1 MFYPLSTIFRPGE
14 ERLRGGPIAAFQYLK
29 GAYRKDGE
37 NHFSKPCCERTSSKG
52 FKLRED
58 RFRLDI
64 RKNFFTRR
72 VAKHWNRLPR
82 EVVKAPSLETFNV
95 QISRKLADK

>member
-37 NHFSKPCCERTSSKG
+37 NHFSKPCCDRTSSKG

-64 RKNFFTRR
+64 RKKYFTRR
-72 VAKHWNRLPR
+72 EAKRWNRLPR
-82 EVVKAPSLETFNV
+82 EKVEAPSLETFKA
-95 QISRKLADK
+95 RLDGAL